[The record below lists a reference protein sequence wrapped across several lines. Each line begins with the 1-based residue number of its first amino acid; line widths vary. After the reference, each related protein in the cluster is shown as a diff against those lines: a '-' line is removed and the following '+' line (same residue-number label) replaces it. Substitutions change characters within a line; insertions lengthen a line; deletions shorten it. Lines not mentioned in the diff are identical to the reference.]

1 VGIINGKPPIGR
13 PSRLI
18 EWTEKIEV
26 QSYDQKKIATKIGQ
40 TDQADGG
47 RMIDLRKIRK
57 NL

>member
-1 VGIINGKPPIGR
+1 M
-13 PSRLI
+13 I
-18 EWTEKIEV
+18 EWNEKIEV
-26 QSYDQKKIATKIGQ
+26 QPYDQKKIATKIGQ